1 MPPHRFVEST
11 NVKQFI
17 IGIVICSLGAFLA
30 FDMLGSTSWTTYYHA
45 ENTVAEGE
53 FGPVTYDS
61 KTEMEF
67 GLNEAIFIFN
77 LEECDEDDRC
87 YTLEVDEKEKILEIT
102 LALVEDSQPIDCEN
116 TEDLEQIE
124 ACEVESAGST
134 GYWIIG
140 GGLGLLALTLFLAC
154 ISVVG
159 YIPGWIIKLLS
170 SLSSIIIFVGP
181 IVWYVML
188 PDLNVGL
195 EPNEQKWVL
204 SHGFYLT
211 LLSGPL
217 IFFGGLSFGSM
228 EAFALEE
235 DDDWEVDDYDE
246 VVKEFSTFSTSI
258 SHQDTLRLER
268 QKKVDV
274 NWQGVWGDDGYE
286 WIEHPEGSDEWY
298 WRDQETGQWVR
309 H

>member
-1 MPPHRFVEST
+1 
-11 NVKQFI
+11 
-17 IGIVICSLGAFLA
+17 
-30 FDMLGSTSWTTYYHA
+30 
-45 ENTVAEGE
+45 
-53 FGPVTYDS
+53 
-61 KTEMEF
+61 
-67 GLNEAIFIFN
+67 
-77 LEECDEDDRC
+77 
-87 YTLEVDEKEKILEIT
+87 
-102 LALVEDSQPIDCEN
+102 
-116 TEDLEQIE
+116 
-124 ACEVESAGST
+124 
-134 GYWIIG
+134 
-140 GGLGLLALTLFLAC
+140 
-154 ISVVG
+154 
-159 YIPGWIIKLLS
+159 
-170 SLSSIIIFVGP
+170 
-181 IVWYVML
+181 ML

-211 LLSGPL
+211 LLSGPI

>member
-53 FGPVTYDS
+53 FGPVTYDYS
-61 KTEMEF
+61 TEMEF
-67 GLNEAIFIFN
+67 GLHEGIFIFN
-77 LEECDEDDRC
+77 LEQCDEDDRC
-87 YTLEVDEKEKILEIT
+87 DTLEEYEKEKILEIT

-211 LLSGPL
+211 LLSGPI

>member
-1 MPPHRFVEST
+1 
-11 NVKQFI
+11 
-17 IGIVICSLGAFLA
+17 
-30 FDMLGSTSWTTYYHA
+30 MLGSTSWTTYYHA

-211 LLSGPL
+211 LLSGPI

>member
-211 LLSGPL
+211 LLSGPI

>member
-170 SLSSIIIFVGP
+170 SLSGIIIFVGP

-211 LLSGPL
+211 LLSGPI